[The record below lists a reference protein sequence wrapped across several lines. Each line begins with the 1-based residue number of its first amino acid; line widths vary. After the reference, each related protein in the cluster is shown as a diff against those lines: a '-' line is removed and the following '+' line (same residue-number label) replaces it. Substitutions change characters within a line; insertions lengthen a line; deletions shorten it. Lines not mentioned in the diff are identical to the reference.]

1 MDRLKSKDS
10 AIKVAKLKKN
20 FELFYN
26 KYIKNNS
33 LMFTILFSIMMVY
46 ILFTIFNTFFKIPVI
61 LFLGTIL
68 GLYMHKNKK

>member
-1 MDRLKSKDS
+1 MNILKNKDT
-10 AIKVAKLKKN
+10 AIKVTKIKQN
-20 FELFYN
+20 FEQFYK

-46 ILFTIFNTFFKIPVI
+46 ILFTVFNTFFKIPVI

-68 GLYMHKNKK
+68 GLYIHKNKK

>member
-1 MDRLKSKDS
+1 MNILKSKDS

-20 FELFYN
+20 FDLFYN

-61 LFLGTIL
+61 LFLGTVL